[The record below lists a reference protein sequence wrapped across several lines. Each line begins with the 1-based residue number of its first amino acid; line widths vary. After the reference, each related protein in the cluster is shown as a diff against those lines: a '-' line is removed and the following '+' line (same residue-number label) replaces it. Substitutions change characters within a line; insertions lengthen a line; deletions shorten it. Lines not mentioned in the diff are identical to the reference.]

1 MNKEPDYDS
10 EINKLGVQIELMH
23 KEINSKIEEIIK
35 ASLKV
40 GSLKL
45 SKALAEEYNKQQKE
59 GENNDRK

>member
-35 ASLKV
+35 ASLKA